1 MTAVS
6 QASAGIEV
14 PLLCNTG
21 PKGLVLELLQGG
33 AAPQKLLCREF
44 PALIG
49 RDESAN
55 VPLSG
60 LWVGKQHAEI
70 RLGGGGLMVVDRGT
84 LSGTLVN
91 DQRISEYGPLKLGD
105 QIQIGSWTLRVDA
118 FESPMVVDSSDE
130 QAKIDRAVL
139 KLRELIDL
147 RRKDWQGASDAVV
160 REECRELLAPIIADL
175 LPDASAMVRHEFM
188 ARVIA
193 ESVGLGPLEL
203 LFADPDISEIMVNR
217 FDQIYIERSGICQ
230 PTGLRFSSEESVR
243 SVIDRIV
250 SPLGRRID
258 DASPM
263 VDARLAD
270 GSRVNAVIRPLSVK
284 GSSLTIRRFMGR
296 LLGPKDLVAKG
307 SATHEMLQLLEL
319 AVTHRFN
326 IVVAGGTGSGKTTL
340 LNLLSKWIP
349 QKERLITIE
358 DAAELRLDHPNLVSL
373 EVRQSNS
380 EGHGQ
385 VSIRDLLRNSLRMR
399 PDRTIVGECR
409 GGEALDMLQAMNTG
423 HEGSLTTIHANSP
436 RDALSRL
443 EVMVMMAGFELPLGA
458 IRDQIASAV
467 DLVIQQQRCSD
478 GHRRVVSITE
488 ITGVES
494 GVIQSQELFRWR
506 PDQRHFSSTGI
517 MPNFLEEITQRGI
530 AVDPSIFNAVQE
542 MD

>member
-1 MTAVS
+1 M
-6 QASAGIEV
+6 
-14 PLLCNTG
+14 CNEA
-21 PKGLVLELLQGG
+21 PNGLVLELLQGG
-33 AAPQKLLCREF
+33 AAPQKLVCREF

-70 RLGGGGLMVVDRGT
+70 RIGGGGLMVVDRGT

-105 QIQIGSWTLRVDA
+105 QIQIGSWTLRIDA
-118 FESPMVVDSSDE
+118 FESPMAADSSDE

-147 RRKDWQGASDAVV
+147 RRKDWQGASDTVV
-160 REECRELLAPIIADL
+160 REECRELLAPTVADL
-175 LPDASAMVRHEFM
+175 LPDASAKVRQEFM

-296 LLGPKDLVAKG
+296 LLGPEDLVVKG

-319 AVTHRFN
+319 AVAHRFN

-380 EGHGQ
+380 EGHGH

-399 PDRTIVGECR
+399 PDRIIVGECR

-443 EVMVMMAGFELPLGA
+443 EVMIMMAGFDLPLGA
-458 IRDQIASAV
+458 IRDQIASAI

-506 PDQRHFSSTGI
+506 ADRKAFSSTGI
-517 MPNFLEEITQRGI
+517 MPNFLEKVTQRGVL
-530 AVDPSIFNAVQE
+530 VDPLIFNAVQE

>member
-1 MTAVS
+1 
-6 QASAGIEV
+6 
-14 PLLCNTG
+14 
-21 PKGLVLELLQGG
+21 
-33 AAPQKLLCREF
+33 
-44 PALIG
+44 
-49 RDESAN
+49 
-55 VPLSG
+55 
-60 LWVGKQHAEI
+60 
-70 RLGGGGLMVVDRGT
+70 
-84 LSGTLVN
+84 
-91 DQRISEYGPLKLGD
+91 
-105 QIQIGSWTLRVDA
+105 
-118 FESPMVVDSSDE
+118 
-130 QAKIDRAVL
+130 
-139 KLRELIDL
+139 
-147 RRKDWQGASDAVV
+147 
-160 REECRELLAPIIADL
+160 
-175 LPDASAMVRHEFM
+175 
-188 ARVIA
+188 
-193 ESVGLGPLEL
+193 
-203 LFADPDISEIMVNR
+203 
-217 FDQIYIERSGICQ
+217 
-230 PTGLRFSSEESVR
+230 
-243 SVIDRIV
+243 
-250 SPLGRRID
+250 
-258 DASPM
+258 
-263 VDARLAD
+263 
-270 GSRVNAVIRPLSVK
+270 
-284 GSSLTIRRFMGR
+284 
-296 LLGPKDLVAKG
+296 
-307 SATHEMLQLLEL
+307 MLQLLEL

-399 PDRTIVGECR
+399 PDRIIVGECR

-530 AVDPSIFNAVQE
+530 AVGPSIFNAVQE